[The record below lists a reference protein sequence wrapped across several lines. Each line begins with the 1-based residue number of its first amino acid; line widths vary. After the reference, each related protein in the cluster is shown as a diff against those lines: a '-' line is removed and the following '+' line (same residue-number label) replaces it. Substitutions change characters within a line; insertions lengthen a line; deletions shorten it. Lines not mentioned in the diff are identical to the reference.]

1 MPTEK
6 QVPLRDLRREGA
18 RWSDV
23 TPSSTVELPGHR
35 VDDAERR
42 STMCRRPIIPLSAL
56 LLSALTAPSIA
67 APPTP
72 TTGPASVKEVT
83 VKVLAPWQGKGEVFQ
98 VGPDTLLLLGT
109 FEGIM
114 YIERGEGSLDAAIFT
129 CPSTTRIRQFADTLD
144 SKGWCTMTSEEG
156 DLAFAEF
163 ECAGP
168 RDACRGEFR
177 VTGGTGALTGITG
190 EGEVVVRTAL
200 RGMAEDAQSGSLI
213 SNAEGLAVWPA
224 LTLRIPME
232 PPEMPTN
239 RPGDEAAEVGD

>member
-1 MPTEK
+1 MY
-6 QVPLRDLRREGA
+6 R
-18 RWSDV
+18 
-23 TPSSTVELPGHR
+23 
-35 VDDAERR
+35 
-42 STMCRRPIIPLSAL
+42 CPIISLTAL

-67 APPTP
+67 AEPS
-72 TTGPASVKEVT
+72 PATDPGEVKEVT
-83 VKVLAPWQGKGEVFQ
+83 VEVLAPWQGKGEVFQ
-98 VGPDTLLLLGT
+98 IGPDTLLLLGT

-129 CPSTTRIRQFADTLD
+129 CPSTTHIRQFADTLE
-144 SKGWCTMTSEEG
+144 SKGWCTMTSEDG

-190 EGEVVVRTAL
+190 EGEMVVRTAL
-200 RGMAEDAQSGSLI
+200 RGMAEDVQSGSLV

-224 LTLRIPME
+224 LTLRIPMDT
-232 PPEMPTN
+232 PEMPTD